1 MKGQKTPSSTP
12 PSTPPSIYADDVVL
26 PELYP
31 APDGDQQV
39 QIAVIGGGFTG
50 VSTALNLAERGFQVH
65 LYEAERI
72 GYGASGRNGGQVC
85 QGWTTD
91 FSKIA
96 ARLPKDQR
104 KMAWDVGNAGRQII
118 IDRCQKHNIDADLQF
133 GYLHAALHD
142 RHMAELIEMRDE
154 WESEGY
160 EGLEVLPDQ
169 NALAPHITTDAYI
182 GGLYDAQSGHI
193 NPLKYLL
200 GLAKAAVDAGVVIH
214 ENCPIRSMD
223 TDRPDTVILRHD
235 HGQVQAE
242 KLVMAANAYLGTYL
256 GRNAP
261 KTMRQRIA
269 PVMSGIIATTPLGDN
284 VINALLPGRIAVA
297 DCNTA
302 LDYYRFDAKGR
313 MLFGGRASYVPID
326 HADITGY
333 IRKKMKAVFPSLAD
347 IAIEKAW
354 SGRIGITVD
363 RIPHFGKV
371 GKNAYFVQG
380 FSGHGVALTG
390 VAAEIMADAVAG
402 DSRRFDRFA
411 AIRHLPF
418 PGGFLRTPV
427 LALGMSYFKLKD
439 RLRI

>member
-1 MKGQKTPSSTP
+1 MAASKPSSSP
-12 PSTPPSIYADDVVL
+12 VTPPSIYADDVIW
-26 PELYP
+26 PEVFP
-31 APDGDQQV
+31 HPIGDQQV
-39 QIAVIGGGFTG
+39 QVAVIGGGFTG
-50 VSTALNLAERGFQVH
+50 VSTALNLAERGFNVH
-65 LYEAERI
+65 LFEAERI
-72 GYGASGRNGGQVC
+72 GYGASGRNGGQLC

-91 FSKIA
+91 FSKIM

-118 IDRCQKHNIDADLQF
+118 IDRCTKHKIDADLRF
-133 GYLHAALHD
+133 GYVHAALHK

-154 WESEGY
+154 WEAEGY
-160 EGLEVLPDQ
+160 EGLDLLPDQ
-169 NALAPHITTDAYI
+169 DALAPHITTNAYI
-182 GGLYDAQSGHI
+182 GGLYDAQSGHL

-200 GLAKAAVDAGVVIH
+200 GLAKAAVEAGVVIH
-214 ENCPIRSMD
+214 EHCPIRSID
-223 TDRPDTVILRHD
+223 TARADGVVLRHD

-242 KLVMAANAYLGTYL
+242 KLVMAGNAYLGKT
-256 GRNAP
+256 AP
-261 KTMRQRIA
+261 SSMRQRIA
-269 PVMSGIIATTPLGDN
+269 PVMSGIIATEPLGDN
-284 VINALLPGRIAVA
+284 VVRALLPGRIAVA

-313 MLFGGRASYVPID
+313 MLFGGRASYVPMD
-326 HADITGY
+326 NADITGY

-347 IAIEKAW
+347 MPIKKAW

-363 RIPHFGKV
+363 RIPHFGMV
-371 GKNAYFVQG
+371 GKNSYFVQG

-390 VAAEIMADAVAG
+390 VVAEIIADAVAG
-402 DSRRFDRFA
+402 DTRRFDTFA

-427 LALGMSYFKLKD
+427 LALGMSYYKFKD